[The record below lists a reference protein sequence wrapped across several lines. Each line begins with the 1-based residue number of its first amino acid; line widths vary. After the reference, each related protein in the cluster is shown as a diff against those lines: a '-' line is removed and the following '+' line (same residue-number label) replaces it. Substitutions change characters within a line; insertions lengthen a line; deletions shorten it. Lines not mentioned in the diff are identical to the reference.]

1 MPKKQEALIKEI
13 QEKELKSNLRKQL
26 KKEGNLIPNPELTIP
41 EEDVKKLK
49 AQGLWDV
56 ITKGLKMLPPVAAG
70 IVYAEQK
77 QAGAST
83 GEAIAYGASEF
94 LPISASDVDMAA
106 AFARE
111 AREKGLPEAL
121 GIDTEKT
128 QAMNVIRKRRL
139 ADRVRQNTSVTPPP
153 QEGFINR
160 NQMGE

>member
-1 MPKKQEALIKEI
+1 
-13 QEKELKSNLRKQL
+13 
-26 KKEGNLIPNPELTIP
+26 
-41 EEDVKKLK
+41 
-49 AQGLWDV
+49 
-56 ITKGLKMLPPVAAG
+56 MLPPVAAG

-94 LPISASDVDMAA
+94 LPISASDVDMAG